1 MTGKLLWAAL
11 AGVLASGCTNRSMQ
25 VVIERPIGAQVVIE
39 KGVHTPEIQSRVPF
53 SGRFE
58 AVSSQ
63 DEDAYHLRFELDDP
77 KQGPGTKTRL
87 YGLLIVAEPLDS
99 EAGDTL
105 VLHPDA
111 DALREL
117 LEGRRGQVETLVED
131 RSSGSPRLRAKLI
144 LKSRAE

>member
-1 MTGKLLWAAL
+1 MSDKLLWVAL
-11 AGVLASGCTNRSMQ
+11 ASLSLGCTNRSLQ
-25 VVIERPIGAQVVIE
+25 VIIERPIGAQVVIE
-39 KGVHTPEIQSRVPF
+39 KGVHTPEVQTRVPF

-77 KQGPGTKTRL
+77 KQPGAKTRL

-117 LEGRRGQVETLVED
+117 LEGRRGQVDTLVED

-144 LKSRAE
+144 LKSRE